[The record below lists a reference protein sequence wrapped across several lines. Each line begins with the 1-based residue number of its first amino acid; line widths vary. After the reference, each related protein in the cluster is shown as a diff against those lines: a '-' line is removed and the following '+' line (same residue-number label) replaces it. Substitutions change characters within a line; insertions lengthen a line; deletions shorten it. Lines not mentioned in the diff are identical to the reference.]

1 MVRDGE
7 RGENG
12 KYLLQKVPKWHNFGW
27 IDEFQPISPPNST
40 LVLLLPR
47 YPSFQ
52 QLELPRLI
60 ANRNNRVNLFIMS
73 ADNFYWY
80 ASVLIFAPWAL
91 LMFAP
96 KFKYTEKIAFGCAIL
111 LLLAATFYTFAYL
124 RAENA
129 GGDLFSLEGFKN
141 LFRSKEMLLTGWL
154 NYLSFCLLVGVWQ
167 VHDSENE
174 KIPHLFVIPSLLLTL
189 VMGPGGLVVYL
200 LIRYFKTGNWLVK

>member
-1 MVRDGE
+1 
-7 RGENG
+7 
-12 KYLLQKVPKWHNFGW
+12 
-27 IDEFQPISPPNST
+27 
-40 LVLLLPR
+40 
-47 YPSFQ
+47 
-52 QLELPRLI
+52 
-60 ANRNNRVNLFIMS
+60 MS
-73 ADNFYWY
+73 ADDFYWY
-80 ASVLIFAPWAL
+80 ASVLIFLPWAM

-96 KFKYTEKIAFGCAIL
+96 RFIYTEKIAFGCAVL
-111 LLLAATFYTFAYL
+111 LLLAAAVYTFAYL

-174 KIPHLFVIPSLLLTL
+174 KIPHLFVVPSLLLTL

-200 LIRYFKTGNWLVK
+200 LVRYFKTGSWSVK